1 MKKYVDFDGVIFDS
15 LCLLFDEE
23 YESLKITNE
32 EAKTNYIQSKDWNL
46 ILEKSEIIND
56 AVNILKELKDVAI
69 LTKVNSLENEA
80 EAKIRKIRSLG
91 LENEIILS
99 PYTVNKTDVVNPVG
113 NILVD
118 DTLSVLDDWNEKGG
132 ISIFFNKD
140 NFDFDGRGTV
150 NKNYPKITS
159 LEYLKDIK

>member
-140 NFDFDGRGTV
+140 NLDFDGRGTV